1 MTSASDRP
9 ANRLAEETSA
19 YLRQHMHNPV
29 DWHPWG
35 EQAFA
40 EARRES
46 KPLLVSIGYSA
57 CHWCHVMERESFEDP
72 ETAELINRLFVPVKV
87 DREERPDVDQ
97 IYMDTVVRL
106 TGHGGWPLTVFCTP
120 DGRPFYGGTYY
131 PPEPRHGLPSFRQVL
146 TGVARA
152 FQEQPDQVDETAR
165 RILEALDL
173 RPRGVAS
180 GLPGQTLLAEAA
192 RALLSRADREHGGF
206 GGAPKFPTPTQLD
219 LLLAAEP
226 LLAAEEARD
235 LRAFLSSTCAEMA
248 RRGLYDQ
255 LGGGFHRYCVDAHWG
270 IPHFE
275 KMLYDQ
281 GQLLRVYAELFR
293 RTGAR
298 DPDLV
303 WPIRETAGW
312 LAREMTGPEGGFY
325 ASQDADSEG
334 VEGLFYTWT
343 PEEVEAVLG
352 PERAGAFCRA
362 YAVTGPGNFE
372 GRSVLWDLARRPR
385 EEFREERAALL
396 AARAR
401 RVPPATDTK
410 RLASWNGLAISG
422 LAHAASV
429 LADAG
434 LLAQAVAAADFVL
447 DRLVADDGRLRRVF
461 AEGAAKIPAFLD
473 DVAAVASA
481 CLDLYRAG
489 AGDRFLEAGIGF
501 AEEIDARFFDAEA
514 ADLFLAPS
522 DGERLVHRP
531 RSDHDGATPH
541 SAGLATLALLRA
553 AALCGRE
560 ELARTASAVLRTH
573 AFALERTPLAYPTLL
588 RAAAWAE
595 RGLSLAVVVGEPG
608 HPGTEALAARARR
621 VLAPEETV
629 VVCAAGAP
637 APAGLDPSWIRGR
650 DAREGR
656 PTAYVCRG
664 TTCSLPVTD
673 PAALAPLGAADAAP

>member
-1 MTSASDRP
+1 MTTSSDRP
-9 ANRLAEETSA
+9 ANRLAQETSA

-35 EQAFA
+35 EQALA
-40 EARRES
+40 AAQREG

-72 ETAELINRLFVPVKV
+72 ETAELMNRLFVPVKV

-146 TGVARA
+146 AGVAQAYR
-152 FQEQPDQVDETAR
+152 EQPDQVNETAR
-165 RILEALDL
+165 RILEALDE

-180 GLPGQTLLAEAA
+180 GLPGEALLVEAA
-192 RALLSRADREHGGF
+192 RALLARADREHGGF

-226 LLAAEEARD
+226 LLPPEEAREVLD
-235 LRAFLSSTCAEMA
+235 FLVFTCGEMA

-255 LGGGFHRYCVDAHWG
+255 LGGGFHRYCVDDHWG

-281 GQLLRVYAELFR
+281 GQLLRVYADVFR

-298 DPDLV
+298 DPDLA

-312 LAREMTGPEGGFY
+312 LAREMTAPDGGFHS
-325 ASQDADSEG
+325 SQDADSEG
-334 VEGLFYTWT
+334 VEGLFYSWT

-352 PERAGAFCRA
+352 AERAEAFCRA
-362 YAVTGPGNFE
+362 YAVTQPGNFE
-372 GRSVLWDLARRPR
+372 KRSVLWDLARRPR
-385 EEFREERAALL
+385 EELQEERAALL
-396 AARAR
+396 AARAA

-410 RLASWNGLAISG
+410 RLAGWNGLAISG
-422 LAHAASV
+422 LAYAASV
-429 LADAG
+429 LPDAE
-434 LLAQAVAAADFVL
+434 LLAQATRAADFVL
-447 DRLVADDGRLRRVF
+447 GRLVGADGRLRRVF
-461 AEGAAKIPAFLD
+461 AEGEAKIPAFLD
-473 DVAAVASA
+473 DVAAIATA

-501 AEEIDARFFDAEA
+501 AEEICSRFFDPEA
-514 ADLFLAPS
+514 ADLFLTPA

-553 AALCGRE
+553 AALSGRE
-560 ELARTASAVLRTH
+560 DLTRKAAAVLRTH
-573 AFALERTPLAYPTLL
+573 AFALERMPLVYPTLL

-595 RGLSLAVVVGEPG
+595 RGLSAAVVVGDPEAPG
-608 HPGTEALAARARR
+608 SAALAGRARC
-621 VLAPEETV
+621 VLAPEEAV
-629 VVCAAGAP
+629 VVAPEAA
-637 APAGLDPSWIRGR
+637 APAGLDPSWILGR
-650 DAREGR
+650 APREGL

-664 TTCSLPVTD
+664 TTCSLPITEPD
-673 PAALAPLGAADAAP
+673 ALAPLGAAADG